1 MNSIITISN
10 LRKTFG
16 KNTILKDININ
27 IKKGEIICIIGSSG
41 SGKSTLLRCI
51 NMLETPDSGEILY
64 NNNNILQCDN
74 ISKIRAKIS
83 MVFQQFNLFNN
94 LNVLDNCTISPTKVL
109 KYDKKTA
116 NENALKYLRLVNMD
130 KFINFKP
137 SQLSGGQKQRI
148 AIARTL
154 CMNPDIILF
163 DEPTSALDPEMVGE
177 VLNTIKELTK
187 YGLTMIIV
195 THEMDFAKNVADRIL
210 FMDDGVI
217 CEQGTPEKIFNNPD
231 KKRTKEF
238 LSKILN

>member
-1 MNSIITISN
+1 MNNIITISN

-16 KNTILKDININ
+16 ENIILKDINLN

-64 NNNNILQCDN
+64 HNNNILQCDN

-94 LNVLDNCTISPTKVL
+94 LNVLDNCTISPIKVL
-109 KYDKKTA
+109 RYDKKVA
-116 NENALKYLRLVNMD
+116 NKNALKYLKSVNMD
-130 KFINFKP
+130 KYIYYKP

-187 YGLTMIIV
+187 YGLTMVIV
-195 THEMDFAKNVADRIL
+195 THEMDFAKNVADRII
-210 FMDDGVI
+210 FMDDGII
-217 CEQGTPEKIFNNPD
+217 CEQGTPKNIFTHP
-231 KKRTKEF
+231 KEKRTKEF